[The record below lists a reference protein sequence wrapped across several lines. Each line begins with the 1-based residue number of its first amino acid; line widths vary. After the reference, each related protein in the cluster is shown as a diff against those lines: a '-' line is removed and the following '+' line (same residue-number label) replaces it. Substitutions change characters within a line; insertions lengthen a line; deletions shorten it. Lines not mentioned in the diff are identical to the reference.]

1 MSTNVSIADLKRMT
15 PAELR
20 KELNIKRAET
30 AKMRLDLEMQSEKN
44 HAAHRNGRRSI
55 ARMTMVL
62 ADMEKAEKKAASASV
77 PTRAKTEA
85 PAAKTASKT
94 TKNAVKSP
102 SSETK
107 PAKSTA
113 KKAKKS

>member
-1 MSTNVSIADLKRMT
+1 MSTLVSIADLKRMT
-15 PAELR
+15 PTELR
-20 KELNIKRAET
+20 KELNMKRAET

-62 ADMEKAEKKAASASV
+62 ADMEKAERKAAK
-77 PTRAKTEA
+77 TAKTEA
-85 PAAKTASKT
+85 PAEKTASKT
-94 TKNAVKSP
+94 AKNAVKSP